1 MDAIDPREVPDGSA
15 AWGSLPCLVV
25 TGPDQ
30 SQRPCTIPAAAKR
43 SQPRG
48 QPTKMNPKYLSEIE
62 RGWHA
67 PSIVTAQRIAEALEV
82 RLADLVRDLS

>member
-1 MDAIDPREVPDGSA
+1 MPRRGDAPDPVAAAFGAAVRERREARNETLEDVAG
-15 AWGSLPCLVV
+15 
-25 TGPDQ
+25 
-30 SQRPCTIPAAAKR
+30 RIPAAAKR

-67 PSIVTAQRIAEALEV
+67 PSIVTAQRLAEALEV
-82 RLADLVRDLS
+82 PLADLVRDL